1 MTRSESGSALVELT
15 WLGLLLLIPLVY
27 VVLAVSTVQRS
38 AYGATEAARSAA
50 RAYVLSPD
58 VSTARSRAIAAAR
71 LAMSDQ
77 GVRLDASDVHIS
89 CAPNAGSCL
98 QPGST
103 VEVTLDLKV
112 ELPFVPTV
120 LGRQPAAVAVE
131 ASHVEA
137 FGTYREGAE

>member
-1 MTRSESGSALVELT
+1 VRRCERGSTLVELT
-15 WLGLLLLIPLVY
+15 WLGVLLLIPLVY
-27 VVLAVSTVQRS
+27 VVLTLATVQRS

-58 VSTARSRAIAAAR
+58 VATGRSRAVAAAR

-77 GVRLDASDVHIS
+77 GVQLAASDVEITCEPTS
-89 CAPNAGSCL
+89 SSCL

-103 VEVTLDLKV
+103 VEVTLDLDV
-112 ELPFVPTV
+112 TLPLVPRV
-120 LGRQPAAVAVE
+120 LGHQPASVSVK
-131 ASHVEA
+131 ASHTEA